1 MVFMP
6 VFGAPD
12 IYENPAAVVTADA
25 GIYTI
30 DGGSEV
36 VTGIWEFDVGSISE
50 ITTTAAPPSAR
61 IVYGWDILP
70 TATHTLQVNRVADGV
85 TYTVRGASNAFAAG
99 GAVIEDWEIPVGV
112 LVTYQATAFDES
124 GASLGSV
131 EEFTATV
138 SCPPSLAWISDPVNP
153 NSVVQVQARRD
164 FGDTLTNVRQVQTYQ
179 VGDRVVALLGAM
191 GKLSNLNLHVQT
203 KTLADADMLKTI
215 LMQTSVLIR
224 TTPPTR
230 VPRLLYVVVP
240 QVNEVDNDVQW
251 GGGWVE
257 WPLTGT
263 EVSPTTLDILIPVT
277 TWQDYIDAF
286 PTWQD
291 MIDAYDT
298 WFDAM
303 KTPPGGS

>member
-1 MVFMP
+1 MTFTP
-6 VFGAPD
+6 VIGSPGTFQ
-12 IYENPAAVVTADA
+12 NSVVTPTGTA
-25 GIYTI
+25 GIDSI
-30 DGGSEV
+30 SGGTEV
-36 VTGIWEFDVGSISE
+36 DTGIWQFDVESLSS
-50 ITTTAAPPSAR
+50 ITTTTSPPSAR
-61 IVYGWDILP
+61 IVYGPDILP
-70 TATHTLQVNRVADGV
+70 TGTQTLHVNRVADGV

-124 GASLGSV
+124 GVSLGSV

-251 GGGWVE
+251 GGSWVE
-257 WPLTGT
+257 WALTGT